1 MKIGLSFSVITCF
14 SSRPVSFLP
23 LISSPASLSQT
34 MLFLA
39 SVEDEGRAGEGRR
52 EMAETL
58 LSALTDRHQQRQ
70 TWRDR

>member
-1 MKIGLSFSVITCF
+1 MVIQSECTFWHFLSLSFIPGRTGF
-14 SSRPVSFLP
+14 DPNRK
-23 LISSPASLSQT
+23 T

-39 SVEDEGRAGEGRR
+39 TVEEEGRAGEGRR

-70 TWRDR
+70 TWRD